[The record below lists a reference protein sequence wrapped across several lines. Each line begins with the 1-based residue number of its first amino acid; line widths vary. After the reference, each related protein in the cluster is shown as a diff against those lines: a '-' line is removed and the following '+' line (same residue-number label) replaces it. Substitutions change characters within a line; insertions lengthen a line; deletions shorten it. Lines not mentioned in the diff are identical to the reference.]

1 MDGVTRDAVEYIRK
15 LFDGNADGHGT
26 EHTLRVW
33 RNAMMIA
40 ETEPDCDRNI
50 VSLAALLHDA
60 DDYKLFTTENNA
72 NARRFLT
79 EHLVPEETAEK
90 ICAAINAVSF
100 SKNRDR
106 RPETL
111 EGQIVQDADR
121 LDAIG
126 AVGIARTFAY
136 GGRHGRTPEDS
147 IMHFHEKLLLL
158 KDMMNTRQAKAAAEE
173 KHAFMETLPA
183 GMGRRNRH
191 RAADRAGKR
200 GQGMRFRHFSGAFG
214 LYDRTA
220 LLETGSA
227 GFADVNFAIQND
239 PSFSYQTAS
248 GTKGFTAAAVLTLAA
263 EGKAGLDDAVRDIL
277 RSSADPRRY
286 GELEWL
292 DGNVTIRSLLD
303 HTSGIPDY
311 FDEEITDD
319 FEGALNGTRNDR
331 YERPEDFFPLMEEA
345 WKRQDTPYAS
355 RNSFKYSNG
364 GFVVLAAVVEA
375 ASGEP
380 FPEYVSGHVFQR
392 CGMDGSGF
400 FRLDGQAPG
409 GVVRATAYR
418 KDGRSNIYSVPVI
431 GGGDGGAYTNPADMA
446 RFWNR
451 LDPETGARLFRQLV
465 DEVRGTFRGVNT
477 NALEDTLESAR

>member
-1 MDGVTRDAVEYIRK
+1 
-15 LFDGNADGHGT
+15 
-26 EHTLRVW
+26 
-33 RNAMMIA
+33 
-40 ETEPDCDRNI
+40 
-50 VSLAALLHDA
+50 
-60 DDYKLFTTENNA
+60 
-72 NARRFLT
+72 
-79 EHLVPEETAEK
+79 
-90 ICAAINAVSF
+90 
-100 SKNRDR
+100 
-106 RPETL
+106 
-111 EGQIVQDADR
+111 
-121 LDAIG
+121 
-126 AVGIARTFAY
+126 
-136 GGRHGRTPEDS
+136 
-147 IMHFHEKLLLL
+147 
-158 KDMMNTRQAKAAAEE
+158 
-173 KHAFMETLPA
+173 
-183 GMGRRNRH
+183 
-191 RAADRAGKR
+191 
-200 GQGMRFRHFSGAFG
+200 MRFRHFSGAFG

-451 LDPETGARLFRQLV
+451 LDPELNPGSPVSRLIEEAWTPRQEGEDNLYGLGFWIRKENRSIV
-465 DEVRGTFRGVNT
+465 FLEGFDPGVQFFSFYNRGTKRSLTICLNDERMNCDEVFGQYFSMIQR
-477 NALEDTLESAR
+477 